1 MSGILPRRPRG
12 EPQFTQ
18 VSALCNKFAAAIAF
32 GRMAVQQGAA
42 HESGTAMPRVLV
54 AGSDGPTATMARRC
68 LLRAGFSVEVST
80 TLAEAMIWVEA
91 SWPDLVVLDPHLPV
105 AEGTAFQQLRMC
117 AEVPVVMISPRGD
130 AHERAWGLK
139 LGADDF
145 VPNPLLPEEL
155 VARVAS
161 VLRRVGKETVG
172 DQNPPEPLAFDIE
185 SRRVRVHGAWVALTA
200 LEFRLLAFLA
210 AHPTQT
216 FAREDLLEQ
225 VWGYTVGNLST
236 VTVHVRR
243 LREKIEPDPAQ
254 PAFLVTV
261 WGTGYRLDPSGGGI
275 DQREARLTRTG
286 HL

>member
-1 MSGILPRRPRG
+1 
-12 EPQFTQ
+12 
-18 VSALCNKFAAAIAF
+18 
-32 GRMAVQQGAA
+32 MAVQQCAA
-42 HESGTAMPRVLV
+42 QQAGTATPRVLV
-54 AGSDGPTATMARRC
+54 AASDGPTADMVRRS
-68 LLRAGFSVEVST
+68 LLRAGLSVEVSASM
-80 TLAEAMIWVEA
+80 AEAMVWVET

-105 AEGTAFQQLRMC
+105 DRGTAFQRMRAC

-145 VPNPLLPEEL
+145 VPSPVSPEEL
-155 VARVAS
+155 VARVCS
-161 VLRRVGKETVG
+161 VLRRVGKTPASA
-172 DQNPPEPLAFDIE
+172 DRNPPGPMVFDAE
-185 SRRVRVHGAWVALTA
+185 GRRVRVFGTWVALTA

-210 AHPTQT
+210 GHPAQT

-254 PAFLVTV
+254 PVFLVTV
-261 WGTGYRLDPSGGGI
+261 WGVGYRLDPSGAGV
-275 DQREARLTRTG
+275 DRREARPTRPT